1 MTPEELVRTHLPLL
15 RRVAAQQRRPR
26 MLPMYELEDLA
37 QMGFRGLVQA
47 SERFD
52 PAVGVKFSTF
62 AYRRIR
68 GAIIDELRRRDW
80 VPRQVRASGE
90 ETPIIGS
97 LSWPA
102 PTPNGMDGD
111 VLEVGDLIEGPAAPL
126 DEGLERADLHA
137 ALRRLLDERELTVI
151 VGSYFRGLRLAVV
164 ADEMGLTESRVCQI
178 RQKALAKLRLGLP
191 RLGIAA

>member
-1 MTPEELVRTHLPLL
+1 MNPEELVRTHLPLL
-15 RRVAAQQRRPR
+15 SRVAAHLWRPA

-47 SERFD
+47 AERFD
-52 PAVGVKFSTF
+52 PARGVKFSSF

-68 GAIIDELRRRDW
+68 GAIIDEIRKRDW
-80 VPRQVRASGE
+80 VPRQVRIRCE

-102 PTPNGMDGD
+102 PTPDGMDGN
-111 VLEVGDLIEGPAAPL
+111 EVGDLIEGPSAPL
-126 DEGLERADLHA
+126 DEGLERQDLHM
-137 ALRRLLDERELTVI
+137 ALRRLLDEQELTVI